1 MEDYLIKLVN
11 VSKVYN
17 IEFNKTVSILN
28 NINFSFP
35 KKGLFIIYGRS
46 GSGKSTLLNLISG
59 ISKPSQGE
67 IFFKNQNIKDFN
79 ENSKVDFFKNDIGII
94 FQNFNLVNDLTVYD
108 NLKITSI
115 IKQVSENTIDEYLKK
130 YNLFELK
137 NRKVYL
143 LSGGEKQRIALI
155 RCLINNPP
163 VVLADEPT
171 GNLDYSNSKY
181 IINELYN
188 ISKDRLVI
196 VVTHKKDIIKNYNE
210 NIIQVKNGK
219 IFYNNKQKN
228 NTFDTNQNIYK
239 NINDKKDNIKLNI
252 KFIKFLTF
260 KNIRKNLKNNIF
272 SIISLFISLV
282 SILLIF
288 SFKLGFNNNSSKL
301 INSYQNSGTFYI
313 SKIER
318 KQVKKSNINIEKNTS
333 LNDEEIKYFKNK
345 YDVDIYKSPRFFL
358 KNKIKLTIDDIELK
372 GISLEIVDNLKDNNE
387 VYVNES
393 FFNYYK
399 KILPGNC
406 LNKIINFYS
415 CNDYTYSKIENNY
428 KYNYSEKLELK
439 TTFKIIK
446 KRYEFKY
453 LNKPKIYFSYNYF
466 INLLKNNYLIKY
478 YNTTNKIISY
488 YDLLIKSNYD
498 DEINNYENIIFIH
511 EKNKIK
517 NFYDVNKNNEK
528 YKITNDSLYIIDSF
542 VQLSNVI
549 YKASYIFL
557 IISTICSLSI
567 IMVQCLANFIKNRKK
582 SSILTILGAKDDEIT
597 LIYILENLLITL
609 ISLIISI
616 IFSNSIIKL
625 LNNIIY
631 KKVYFDRLLEMP
643 SNLLTYL
650 LLTYILLGVI
660 YIITYL
666 LLYCSKKN
674 ELAKELKAE

>member
-1 MEDYLIKLVN
+1 MEDYLIKLIN

-17 IEFNKTVSILN
+17 IESNKTVSILN

-35 KKGLFIIYGRS
+35 EKGLFIIYGRS

-67 IFFKNQNIKDFN
+67 IFFKNKNIKDFD

-94 FQNFNLVNDLTVYD
+94 FQNFNLINDLTVYD

-130 YNLFELK
+130 YNLFQLK
-137 NRKVYL
+137 NKKVYL

-155 RCLINNPP
+155 RCLINNPS

-196 VVTHKKDIIKNYNE
+196 VVTHNKDIIKNYNE

-228 NTFDTNQNIYK
+228 NVFDTNQNIYK
-239 NINDKKDNIKLNI
+239 NTSDKKENIKLNI

-318 KQVKKSNINIEKNTS
+318 KQVKKSNINIEKNIS

-345 YDVDIYKSPRFFL
+345 YDIDIYKSPRFFL

-415 CNDYTYSKIENNY
+415 CNDYTYSEIENNY
-428 KYNYSEKLELK
+428 KYNYNEKLELK

-478 YNTTNKIISY
+478 YNTTNSTMEKCLKKYELFYNELVLEKGIENINKSCYLHQRDNEAKNLYSY
-488 YDLLIKSNYD
+488 
-498 DEINNYENIIFIH
+498 INNFI
-511 EKNKIK
+511 
-517 NFYDVNKNNEK
+517 
-528 YKITNDSLYIIDSF
+528 L
-542 VQLSNVI
+542 
-549 YKASYIFL
+549 
-557 IISTICSLSI
+557 
-567 IMVQCLANFIKNRKK
+567 
-582 SSILTILGAKDDEIT
+582 
-597 LIYILENLLITL
+597 
-609 ISLIISI
+609 
-616 IFSNSIIKL
+616 
-625 LNNIIY
+625 
-631 KKVYFDRLLEMP
+631 
-643 SNLLTYL
+643 
-650 LLTYILLGVI
+650 
-660 YIITYL
+660 
-666 LLYCSKKN
+666 
-674 ELAKELKAE
+674 